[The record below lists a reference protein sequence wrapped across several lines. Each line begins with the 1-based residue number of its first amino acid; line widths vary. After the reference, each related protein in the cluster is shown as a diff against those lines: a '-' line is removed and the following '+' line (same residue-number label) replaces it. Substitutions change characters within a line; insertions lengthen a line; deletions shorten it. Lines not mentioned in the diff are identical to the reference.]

1 MAEFVEYIV
10 KQGDRWD
17 TISFK
22 AYGDPT
28 LFNGIIEANTATI
41 ISPILETGAR
51 LIIPILDVAEIQ
63 IDSELLPPWK
73 R

>member
-1 MAEFVEYIV
+1 MADFVEYIV

-17 TISFK
+17 TIAFK
-22 AYGDPT
+22 SYGDAT
-28 LFNGIIEANTATI
+28 LFNGIIEANTATV
-41 ISPILETGAR
+41 ISPILEAGTR
-51 LIIPILDVAEIQ
+51 LIIPILEIAEIQ

>member
-1 MAEFVEYIV
+1 MDNFVEYIT

-17 TISFK
+17 TIAFK
-22 AYGDPT
+22 AYGDAS
-28 LFNGIIEANTATI
+28 LVNGIIEANTSI
-41 ISPILETGAR
+41 VISPTLEVGTRVIVPILESG
-51 LIIPILDVAEIQ
+51 EIQ

>member
-1 MAEFVEYIV
+1 MADFVEYIV

-17 TISFK
+17 TIAFK

-28 LFNGIIEANTATI
+28 LFNGIIEANTATV
-41 ISPILETGAR
+41 ISPILESGAR
-51 LIIPILDVAEIQ
+51 LIIPILEVAEIQ

>member
-1 MAEFVEYIV
+1 MADFVEYIV

-17 TISFK
+17 TIAFK
-22 AYGDPT
+22 AYGDAT
-28 LFNGIIEANTATI
+28 LFNGIIEANTATV
-41 ISPILETGAR
+41 ISPILESGAR
-51 LIIPILDVAEIQ
+51 LIIPILEVAEIQ

>member
-17 TISFK
+17 TIAFK

-51 LIIPILDVAEIQ
+51 LIIPILEVAEIQ

>member
-1 MAEFVEYIV
+1 MAFVEYV
-10 KQGDRWD
+10 SKQGDRWD
-17 TISFK
+17 IIANK

-28 LFNGIIEANTATI
+28 LINGIIEANTSLSITPI
-41 ISPILETGAR
+41 IPVGSRIIVPILEIG
-51 LIIPILDVAEIQ
+51 EIQ

>member
-1 MAEFVEYIV
+1 MTNSVEYIT

-17 TISFK
+17 TIAFK
-22 AYGDPT
+22 AYGDST
-28 LFNGIIEANTATI
+28 LINGIIEANTSI
-41 ISPILETGAR
+41 VISPILEAGTR
-51 LIIPILDVAEIQ
+51 VIVPILESGEIQ

>member
-1 MAEFVEYIV
+1 MEFTEYIV

-17 TISFK
+17 TIAFK
-22 AYGDPT
+22 AYGDAS
-28 LFNGIIEANTATI
+28 LVNGLIEANTATV
-41 ISPILETGAR
+41 ISPVLQAGTRIKVPILEAGE
-51 LIIPILDVAEIQ
+51 VQ